1 MAEEEELVSME
12 VGISGDAIALAV
24 TAGLGIL
31 SFLVQGRHAARERE
45 HQAEVERHAQ
55 NAEREK
61 ERIHQRTQAQFQRT
75 DRWLDECCRPIFTLL
90 VTMSQSRVAAVKG
103 FVTMLEKSDPQ
114 VVEAM
119 LELEKNDP
127 KIMGGWGTKRPF
139 FSDDGPPKLEEQL
152 TRFTTGA
159 CKSSACSTRLAVRT
173 VALRCLLV

>member
-1 MAEEEELVSME
+1 MSQP
-12 VGISGDAIALAV
+12 
-24 TAGLGIL
+24 GL
-31 SFLVQGRHAARERE
+31 
-45 HQAEVERHAQ
+45 
-55 NAEREK
+55 
-61 ERIHQRTQAQFQRT
+61 QRT

-159 CKSSACSTRLAVRT
+159 CKSTRQRMLDSPCCAHSSSA
-173 VALRCLLV
+173 LLVGLTDGVCPSADHCWSGEAGKAGDAIAFPDHVSPQPQPA

>member
-1 MAEEEELVSME
+1 
-12 VGISGDAIALAV
+12 
-24 TAGLGIL
+24 
-31 SFLVQGRHAARERE
+31 
-45 HQAEVERHAQ
+45 
-55 NAEREK
+55 
-61 ERIHQRTQAQFQRT
+61 
-75 DRWLDECCRPIFTLL
+75 
-90 VTMSQSRVAAVKG
+90 MSQSRVAAVKG

-159 CKSSACSTRLAVRT
+159 CKSSHAHARLA
-173 VALRCLLV
+173 LLCAQ